1 MKKVLL
7 LLTAAL
13 VLGACNNDDA
23 SRTEIWTVAP
33 EKGVAGI
40 NMGFGYV
47 PAYIVRKGASASW
60 ETVAGPIEGFSFK
73 TGSQTTLRVRIDRI
87 ANPPA
92 DGHSERYTMEE
103 QLAQTESAQE
113 IDPLIFSPVCEVMVA
128 SRRADAQM
136 AAYWI
141 RDLRYGEDA
150 QWQAF
155 PWEIEGFDFTPGH
168 EYRLRI
174 QPVAVYDEAKNSLTD
189 DDSWTVKYDLRE
201 LLSDEEKASEGLPE

>member
-92 DGHSERYTMEE
+92 DGRSERYTMEE

-128 SRRADAQM
+128 SRGPMRRWPPTGSGICGTGKMLSGRLSRGRSRASTSRPDTNTGCGSSPSPCTTKRRTA
-136 AAYWI
+136 
-141 RDLRYGEDA
+141 
-150 QWQAF
+150 
-155 PWEIEGFDFTPGH
+155 
-168 EYRLRI
+168 
-174 QPVAVYDEAKNSLTD
+174 
-189 DDSWTVKYDLRE
+189 
-201 LLSDEEKASEGLPE
+201 